1 MQETMNAT
9 QKTTDDI
16 SCLSPVLFKMYSTN
30 TVFGFERTFN
40 SQENHDRIY
49 PCNNNTKTTTET
61 TEGLLVV
68 PGNIGCSEVKS

>member
-30 TVFGFERTFN
+30 TVFGFERTF
-40 SQENHDRIY
+40 
-49 PCNNNTKTTTET
+49 
-61 TEGLLVV
+61 
-68 PGNIGCSEVKS
+68 